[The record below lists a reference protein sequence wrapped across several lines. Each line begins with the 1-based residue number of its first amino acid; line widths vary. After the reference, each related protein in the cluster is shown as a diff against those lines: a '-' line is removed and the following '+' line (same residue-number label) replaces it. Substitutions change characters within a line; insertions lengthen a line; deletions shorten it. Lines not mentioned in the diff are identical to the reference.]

1 MKFSKIKE
9 YGTPPSIELFNELH
23 LNQHVPCVIRNCLN
37 ELSTSKWD
45 LDYILNKCGHKT
57 VSARLGTNSDS
68 YIKGK
73 AYSLTDIK
81 VSKYINNLKE
91 NNETSKN
98 CYLAVQNIKHSLP
111 ELQEELERNG
121 IPEYIQKLHSGP
133 FLWIARKDHYEYMHV
148 DPDEG
153 FLMICYGRKRCKLFS
168 YENELNDMEPHKL
181 GSLGRTIQSNVDLRN
196 CNPPEWREKE
206 DLSETILPGA
216 TCLYTELNSCDAL
229 YIPAFFWHQITTMEN
244 TVSINSFWG
253 HKQTIFAETIFNENK
268 TNSKQLL
275 KIFTYWF
282 HNILEQ
288 NKAFDED
295 QYNKK
300 FIRQLSRLDEVLHY
314 FLATQWKQKLS
325 DELIERLTRIA
336 MDFYQ
341 LDKLPDRFPE
351 DKSKF
356 PPAFVIKGLK
366 MRPRVRVPGCKY

>member
-9 YGTPPSIELFNELH
+9 YETPPSIELFNELH

-37 ELSTSKWD
+37 QLSTSKWN

-111 ELQEELERNG
+111 ELQEELEENG

-168 YENELNDMEPHKL
+168 YENELNDKL
-181 GSLGRTIQSNVDLRN
+181 GEIGLEWKFGPAHAGSYGGVWERIIQIVKNSMKATIQ
-196 CNPPEWREKE
+196 
-206 DLSETILPGA
+206 
-216 TCLYTELNSCDAL
+216 
-229 YIPAFFWHQITTMEN
+229 
-244 TVSINSFWG
+244 
-253 HKQTIFAETIFNENK
+253 NK
-268 TNSKQLL
+268 TLNGVCVS
-275 KIFTYWF
+275 
-282 HNILEQ
+282 HLE
-288 NKAFDED
+288 N
-295 QYNKK
+295 N
-300 FIRQLSRLDEVLHY
+300 R
-314 FLATQWKQKLS
+314 S
-325 DELIERLTRIA
+325 D
-336 MDFYQ
+336 
-341 LDKLPDRFPE
+341 
-351 DKSKF
+351 
-356 PPAFVIKGLK
+356 
-366 MRPRVRVPGCKY
+366 